1 MSFLESFY
9 EGLEKDASGKSAKGK
24 QAVDLA
30 LKKSHPNLHD
40 FLTVETVKG
49 KPRETGSLFVF
60 VDMGLFKACATDR
73 QTEFT
78 LWQAQD
84 SLAGL
89 LDALEAD
96 LASGDRK
103 LWRSKKP
110 TQKKK

>member
-1 MSFLESFY
+1 MSFLEGFY
-9 EGLEKDASGKSAKGK
+9 EGLEKDSKGQAGKSKPACDG
-24 QAVDLA
+24 A
-30 LKKSHPNLHD
+30 LKKTHPNLHD
-40 FLTVETVKG
+40 FMTVEAVKG

-60 VDMGLFKACATDR
+60 VDMGLFKACLTDR
-73 QTEFT
+73 QVEMT

-89 LDALEAD
+89 LEALEAD

-110 TQKKK
+110 TGKKK